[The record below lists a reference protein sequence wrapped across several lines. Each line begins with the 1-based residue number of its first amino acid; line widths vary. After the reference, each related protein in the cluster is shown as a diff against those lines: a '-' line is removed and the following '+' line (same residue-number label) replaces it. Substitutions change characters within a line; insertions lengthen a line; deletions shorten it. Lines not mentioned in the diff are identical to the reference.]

1 LLTSPAKV
9 ILRAIGV
16 PPKSLSAYMIKI
28 VVAFL
33 LSGVIHA
40 ASLPHNIPGV
50 SPLRYASFFWIQGA
64 CVLGEVIVKHALQG
78 SGRLKPRAQWMRWG
92 LGLVGLGWTVGILY
106 LTMPVIADELT
117 KVTRIFGLRPVVLF
131 PLPKL

>member
-1 LLTSPAKV
+1 M
-9 ILRAIGV
+9 LRAIGV

-40 ASLPHNIPGV
+40 ASLPHNIQGV

-64 CVLGEVIVKHALQG
+64 CILGEVIVEHALRG
-78 SGRLKPRAQWMRWG
+78 SGRLMPRARWMRWG
-92 LGLVGLGWTVGILY
+92 LGLVRLGWTVGILY

-117 KVTRIFGLRPVVLF
+117 KVTRIFGLKPVVLF

>member
-1 LLTSPAKV
+1 MLTSPAKV
-9 ILRAIGV
+9 MLRAIGV

-50 SPLRYASFFWIQGA
+50 SPLRYAFFFWIQGA
-64 CVLGEVIVKHALQG
+64 CVLGEVIVEHALQG
-78 SGRLKPRAQWMRWG
+78 SGWLKPRAQWMRWG

-117 KVTRIFGLRPVVLF
+117 KVTRIYGLRPVVLF

>member
-1 LLTSPAKV
+1 M
-9 ILRAIGV
+9 AIGV

-78 SGRLKPRAQWMRWG
+78 SGRLKPRARWMRRG

-106 LTMPVIADELT
+106 LTIIADELT
-117 KVTRIFGLRPVVLF
+117 KVTRIFGPRPVVVF
-131 PLPKL
+131 PSPKL